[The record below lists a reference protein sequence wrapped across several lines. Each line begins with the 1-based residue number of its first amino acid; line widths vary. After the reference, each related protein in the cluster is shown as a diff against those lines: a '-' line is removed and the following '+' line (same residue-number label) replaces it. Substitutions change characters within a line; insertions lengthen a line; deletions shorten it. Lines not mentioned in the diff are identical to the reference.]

1 MRQPLTILATA
12 VAIASPATA
21 QDSQRPNFWDAFTV
35 EAIGTIALHS
45 VMSWARLLADIR
57 YDQVSVDPVA
67 LKVTLTGVRI
77 SPYLPDRPDGQCQLR
92 VERLTMNGQPIDV
105 RDTRR
110 MRVALDGVAMEAG
123 CLPFEAAGMLR
134 GLGFPQLTAGRIE
147 ADLTYDYPS
156 GGLFARVSA
165 DIDRLAT
172 VDADVDLDYVSYRM
186 DFARENPEPRGAVD
200 LNSVVVAIQDRGAW
214 DIARKFIMPGQVNPE
229 ELAPVV
235 GAGIEAA
242 LEDANGPGVAATE
255 KQRAFARSAGAVT
268 ASFLTSGRQVVVA
281 TAIEKAP
288 LRIDLTQEPAFAA
301 LFDALNP
308 TVSHSQPQLASAVSV
323 AELDAAMK
331 AETPPENAFEIGR
344 ALITGI
350 GAPKNPNGGSA
361 CCCRW
366 RAAAIPRPISL
377 SRPKS
382 PLTIRSMP
390 TATPCAPRPA
400 AFPAALPCSTGSSV
414 TCPSPRSSS
423 CRAACWATRKMRSTA
438 TLPRCAVLRASSLVG
453 RGGHGPGSP
462 LITGPRWRRPP
473 AMRRAPPCGTRSARS
488 CACAV
493 MRKVGPRRPTV
504 STTVCCA
511 TGSPRTF
518 PAGCAEPR
526 AVGANSQRAS

>member
-12 VAIASPATA
+12 VAIATPATA
-21 QDSQRPNFWDAFTV
+21 QDSQRPGFWDAFTV

-45 VMSWARLLADIR
+45 MMSWARLLADIR

-77 SPYLPDRPDGQCQLR
+77 APYLPDWPDGQCQVR
-92 VERLTMNGQPIDV
+92 VERLTLNGQPVDV

-350 GAPKNPNGGSA
+350 GAPKNPNGGIRLLLPLARGGNTEANFLIATEIAAYNPVDAYSHA
-361 CCCRW
+361 L
-366 RAAAIPRPISL
+366 RAAASGIPGSLALLDRIERDVPFAEVIKLQGSLLSDPDDTLYGDLAAMRSAAREFLGGTRRP
-377 SRPKS
+377 
-382 PLTIRSMP
+382 RSWL
-390 TATPCAPRPA
+390 A
-400 AFPAALPCSTGSSV
+400 AYYWSSMAAAAGDASSAALRDEIGEI
-414 TCPSPRSSS
+414 
-423 CRAACWATRKMRSTA
+423 MRLRGDAEGWTKEANSIDNG
-438 TLPRCAVLRASSLVG
+438 VLRDWIAKDVPG
-453 RGGHGPGSP
+453 R
-462 LITGPRWRRPP
+462 LR
-473 AMRRAPPCGTRSARS
+473 
-488 CACAV
+488 
-493 MRKVGPRRPTV
+493 
-504 STTVCCA
+504 
-511 TGSPRTF
+511 
-518 PAGCAEPR
+518 
-526 AVGANSQRAS
+526 